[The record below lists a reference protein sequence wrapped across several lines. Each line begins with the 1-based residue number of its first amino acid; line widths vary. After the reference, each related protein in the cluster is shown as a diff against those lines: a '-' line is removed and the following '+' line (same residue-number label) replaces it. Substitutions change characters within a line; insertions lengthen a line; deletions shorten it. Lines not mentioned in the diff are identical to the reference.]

1 MSNSDKANLTRYK
14 ELLSRALFELKLAHD
29 LAVSL
34 KLSYKRTSRLQR
46 ARKELFDE
54 KEELKKV
61 DAPAIEKQ
69 G

>member
-1 MSNSDKANLTRYK
+1 MTNSDKSNLARYK

-29 LAVSL
+29 LSVAL
-34 KLSYKRTSRLQR
+34 KLPYRRTARLQR

-54 KEELKKV
+54 KEELKVETAAKSL
-61 DAPAIEKQ
+61 Q